1 MISWSLGNLLK
12 QLKIVNPKKNW
23 IKSLLT
29 FFIIKMQKLHDYEIV
44 IETNWELDYI
54 TITSEIEEITEELFN
69 AILKAVK
76 SDSLILSIARIN

>member
-1 MISWSLGNLLK
+1 MRLK
-12 QLKIVNPKKNW
+12 TQNQKQNW

-29 FFIIKMQKLHDYEIV
+29 FFTIKMQKLHDYEIV